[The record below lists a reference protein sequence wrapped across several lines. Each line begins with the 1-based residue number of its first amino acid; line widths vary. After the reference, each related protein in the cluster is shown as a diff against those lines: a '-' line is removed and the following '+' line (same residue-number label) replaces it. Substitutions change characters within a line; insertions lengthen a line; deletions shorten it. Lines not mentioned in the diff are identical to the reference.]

1 LQGEEVTKMAKVNVG
16 GFSENDFG
24 KALTVIAALIAVGLL
39 PKKWQKGVAIASAGL
54 ILLKLL

>member
-1 LQGEEVTKMAKVNVG
+1 MAKVNVG

-24 KALTVIAALIAVGLL
+24 KALTVVAALIAVGLL

-54 ILLKLL
+54 VLLKLL